1 MSPIGSK
8 IPRTGSKGPQFFW
21 AGRFGAWPGS
31 TTPVEVWES
40 LAFLPFFL
48 EPLSA
53 GVSGAVVPAGLV
65 EVAALIA
72 ANKSLAYCVCPS
84 VAPFSMG
91 PMPS

>member
-8 IPRTGSKGPQFFW
+8 TPRTGSKTPQFLW
-21 AGRFGAWPGS
+21 AGRFGAFPGS
-31 TTPVEVWES
+31 TMPVDVWES

-53 GVSGAVVPAGLV
+53 GASGPVPAGLV

-91 PMPS
+91 PIPS